1 MILSIIV
8 ALSTNYVIGKDGKLP
23 WHIPRDL
30 AHFTDLTMGKPVIMG
45 RKTYESIG
53 QRLPGRDNIIL
64 SRNPDYKVEGCH
76 VVPDLFTA
84 LGKILSGGDAPPEVM
99 IIGGGQVYKHALPY
113 ADKIYLTW
121 VHEVIDGD
129 CSFPFIDHLEWSEV
143 DRIDSIDHG
152 RQVSYL
158 TLKRR

>member
-1 MILSIIV
+1 MKLSIIV

-30 AHFTDLTMGKPVIMG
+30 AHFTNLTMGKPVIMG

-64 SRNPDYKVEGCH
+64 SRNPTLKIKDCTVM
-76 VVPDLFTA
+76 PDLFTA
-84 LGKILSGGDAPPEVM
+84 LGKVVSTPDTPEVM
-99 IIGGGQVYKHALPY
+99 IIGGGQIYKQALPH
-113 ADKIYLTW
+113 ADNIYLTW

-129 CSFPFIDHLEWSEV
+129 CSFPFIDHLEWYEA